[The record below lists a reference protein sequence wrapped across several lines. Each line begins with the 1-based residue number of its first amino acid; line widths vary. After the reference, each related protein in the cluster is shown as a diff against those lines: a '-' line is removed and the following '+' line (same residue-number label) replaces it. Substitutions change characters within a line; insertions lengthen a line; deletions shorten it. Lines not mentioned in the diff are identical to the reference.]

1 MNYPNIATHTLRNE
15 EIKFNLKELSNEI
28 ISIKSNISDM
38 VLLPISQTQTEYLI
52 NPLFLDLCNVL
63 KLTPQQVSELQV
75 YILYIIYN

>member
-75 YILYIIYN
+75 YIFYIIYN

>member
-75 YILYIIYN
+75 YIIYYI

>member
-1 MNYPNIATHTLRNE
+1 MNYPNIATHALRNE
-15 EIKFNLKELSNEI
+15 EIKFNLKELRNEI

-38 VLLPISQTQTEYLI
+38 VLLPISHTQTEYLI

-75 YILYIIYN
+75 YIYIYIIK

>member
-75 YILYIIYN
+75 YILYIICN